1 MSSIEIKEC
10 EIILGDIKCPFCHAT
25 IKKKVGQTFTEIE
38 IKRTS
43 VRQKTFP
50 NMSPFLNNYEDLKD
64 TYIFEYLY
72 CPYCEKIS
80 ARVKDLERNLYIS
93 IYPSSNCKKFP
104 DTVPKDVY
112 KDYSEACNILSL
124 SPSAS
129 ATLSRR
135 CLQKMIRNH
144 WGIELSNLVNEINK
158 IPNTD
163 ISKLERD
170 ALHAVRQIGNIGA
183 HPDKIVEVEPE
194 DAALTIKIIEIFLQ
208 KWYVDDPA
216 NQDILENAIK
226 TNQLKRKTKK

>member
-1 MSSIEIKEC
+1 MSLLPRCYS
-10 EIILGDIKCPFCHAT
+10 
-25 IKKKVGQTFTEIE
+25 KKVGQTFTEIE

-50 NMSPFLNNYEDLKD
+50 NINPIFNDCEYSND

-72 CPYCEKIS
+72 CPYCGKVSTRI
-80 ARVKDLERNLYIS
+80 KDLERNLYIN
-93 IYPSSNCKKFP
+93 IYPSSNCKNFP

-112 KDYSEACNILSL
+112 KDYSEACNTLSS

-144 WGIELSNLVNEINK
+144 WGIELRDLTNEINK
-158 IPNTD
+158 IPNNN

-183 HPDKIVEVEPE
+183 HPDKILEVEPE
-194 DAALTIKIIEIFLQ
+194 DAELTLKIIEIFLQ

-216 NQDILENAIK
+216 NQNLLENAIK
-226 TNQLKRKTKK
+226 TNQLKHKSKNQK